1 MNKKPIIF
9 IACGCVLVL
18 CIVSIGVLYFTG
30 SLASVISTNSTTETV
45 TNVGS
50 NSKLVDCTFKNS
62 DSVTKNSTYKTML
75 YSPVIENDSYKDLL
89 DTGKRTFSIAELNK
103 DRKSIT
109 NSFVL
114 RFEMAN
120 ERALSPLDVEISFQ
134 ICDSNNKTKSIFFTN
149 PSSDKTY
156 AIIQYAHQ
164 GKVPA
169 TPGIYRA
176 DAVLRLNGVTT
187 LIDREENIKF
197 ED

>member
-1 MNKKPIIF
+1 
-9 IACGCVLVL
+9 
-18 CIVSIGVLYFTG
+18 
-30 SLASVISTNSTTETV
+30 
-45 TNVGS
+45 
-50 NSKLVDCTFKNS
+50 
-62 DSVTKNSTYKTML
+62 ML
-75 YSPVIENDSYKDLL
+75 YSPVIENDSYKDLI
-89 DTGKRTFSIAELNK
+89 DTGKRTFSIADLNK

-120 ERALSPLDVEISFQ
+120 ERSLSPLEVEISYQ
-134 ICDSNNKTKSIFFTN
+134 LCDSNNKTKSVSFVN

-164 GKVPA
+164 ARVPE

-187 LIDREENIKF
+187 LIDREENIKI
-197 ED
+197 EK

>member
-1 MNKKPIIF
+1 MKKKPIIF
-9 IACGCVLVL
+9 IACGCILVL
-18 CIVSIGVLYFTG
+18 CIVSIGVLYFTE
-30 SLASVISTNSTTETV
+30 SLTSVINTSSTTG
-45 TNVGS
+45 TNTSGT
-50 NSKLVDCTFKNS
+50 NSKLVDCTFTNS

-75 YSPVIENDSYKDLL
+75 YSPVIENDSYKDLI

-120 ERALSPLDVEISFQ
+120 ERSLSPLEVEISFQ
-134 ICDSNNKTKSIFFTN
+134 ICDSNNKTKSVSFVS

-164 GKVPA
+164 GRVPE

-176 DAVLRLNGVTT
+176 DAVLRLNGKTT

-197 ED
+197 EK

>member
-1 MNKKPIIF
+1 MNKKTVIF
-9 IACGCVLVL
+9 LACGCILVL
-18 CIVSIGVLYFTG
+18 CIVSIGMLFFTG
-30 SLASVISTNSTTETV
+30 SLASILNTSSST
-45 TNVGS
+45 GS
-50 NSKLVDCTFKNS
+50 NSSNVTNSNLVDCTFKS
-62 DSVTKNSTYKTML
+62 TDSVTNNSTYKTLL
-75 YSPVIENDSYKDLL
+75 YSPVIENDSYKDLI
-89 DTGKRTFSIAELNK
+89 DTGKRTFSIAELNR

-120 ERALSPLDVEISFQ
+120 ERSLSPLDVEISFQ
-134 ICDSNNKTKSIFFTN
+134 LCDSNNKTKNISFIS

-164 GKVPA
+164 GRVPE

-187 LIDREENIKF
+187 LIDREENIRF
-197 ED
+197 EK

>member
-1 MNKKPIIF
+1 MNKKSVIF
-9 IACGCVLVL
+9 LACGCILVL
-18 CIVSIGVLYFTG
+18 CIVSIGILFFTG
-30 SLASVISTNSTTETV
+30 SLASILNTSSST
-45 TNVGS
+45 GS
-50 NSKLVDCTFKNS
+50 NSSNVTNSNLVDCTFKS
-62 DSVTKNSTYKTML
+62 TDSVTKNSTYKTLL
-75 YSPVIENDSYKDLL
+75 YSPVIENDSYKDLI
-89 DTGKRTFSIAELNK
+89 DTGKRTFSIAELNR

-120 ERALSPLDVEISFQ
+120 ERSLSPLDVEISFQ
-134 ICDSNNKTKSIFFTN
+134 LCDSNNKTKNISFIS

-164 GKVPA
+164 GRVPE

-187 LIDREENIKF
+187 LIDREENIRF
-197 ED
+197 EK

>member
-30 SLASVISTNSTTETV
+30 SLASVISTSTTTG
-45 TNVGS
+45 TNTGVGTNS
-50 NSKLVDCTFKNS
+50 NLVDCTFKNS

-75 YSPVIENDSYKDLL
+75 YSPVIENDSYKDLV
-89 DTGKRTFSIAELNK
+89 DTGKRTFSIADLNR

-120 ERALSPLDVEISFQ
+120 ERSLSPLEVEISFQ
-134 ICDSNNKTKSIFFTN
+134 ICDSNNKTKSVSFVN

-164 GKVPA
+164 GRVPE

-176 DAVLRLNGVTT
+176 DAVLKLNGKTT

-197 ED
+197 EK

>member
-1 MNKKPIIF
+1 MNKKTVIF
-9 IACGCVLVL
+9 LACGCILVL
-18 CIVSIGVLYFTG
+18 CIVSIGMLFFTG
-30 SLASVISTNSTTETV
+30 SLASILNTSSST
-45 TNVGS
+45 GS
-50 NSKLVDCTFKNS
+50 NSSNVANSNLVDCTFKS
-62 DSVTKNSTYKTML
+62 TDSVTNNSTYKTLL
-75 YSPVIENDSYKDLL
+75 YSPVIENDSYKDLI
-89 DTGKRTFSIAELNK
+89 DTGKRTFSIAELNR

-120 ERALSPLDVEISFQ
+120 ERSLSPLDVEISFQ
-134 ICDSNNKTKSIFFTN
+134 LCDSNNKTKNISFIS

-164 GKVPA
+164 GRVPE

-197 ED
+197 EK